1 MGKLPFL
8 KEPYPLANTR
18 DTIRSA
24 AWLGLFVFAFLFF
37 FRPFGIT
44 GGRHF
49 LLFLLTIG
57 FGFITTSSVII
68 LSLLTRFFFKNT
80 FKEQHWTLGLEF
92 LFTLLHFS
100 FIGLFNMFYSA
111 WVFHFP
117 ITLEL
122 LFRFQLYTLGVGA
135 LPIAFIIYVRFNRLN
150 QKFLHQALD
159 LNRELLHKVEPT
171 EYKDELLTFSSE
183 LKEPDF
189 VVEKQCFMY
198 AESADNYVLIHFM
211 ENEMPKKHMLRTTL
225 SNMEKECADHQ
236 PLLRTHRAFL
246 VNLDQVVDFSGNA
259 QGLRLRLKHSE
270 AEIPVSRRMVDSI
283 RKYMS

>member
-8 KEPYPLANTR
+8 KEPYPLANVR
-18 DTIRSA
+18 DTMRSA

-49 LLFLLTIG
+49 LLFLVTIG
-57 FGFITTSSVII
+57 FGFITTSSIVI

-80 FKEQHWTLGLEF
+80 FKEQNWTLGLEF

-100 FIGLFNMFYSA
+100 FIGLFNMLYSA
-111 WVFHFP
+111 WVFHFT
-117 ITLEL
+117 ISSEL
-122 LFRFQLYTLGVGA
+122 LFRFQLYTIGVGA
-135 LPIAFIIYVRFNRLN
+135 FPIAFMIYVRFNRLN

-159 LNRELLHKVEPT
+159 LNRGLHQKSPHQETPAMQ
-171 EYKDELLTFSSE
+171 LTFGSE

-189 VVEKQCFMY
+189 IVAVHHFLY
-198 AESADNYVLIHFM
+198 AESADNYVIIHYLG
-211 ENEMPKKHMLRTTL
+211 NEGLKKHMLRTTL
-225 SNMEKECADHQ
+225 SNMEKECADH
-236 PLLRTHRAFL
+236 PHLLRTHRAFL

-259 QGLRLRLKHSE
+259 QGLRLRLKHTE
-270 AEIPVSRRMVDSI
+270 AEIPVSRKMAESI
-283 RKYMS
+283 RNRLI